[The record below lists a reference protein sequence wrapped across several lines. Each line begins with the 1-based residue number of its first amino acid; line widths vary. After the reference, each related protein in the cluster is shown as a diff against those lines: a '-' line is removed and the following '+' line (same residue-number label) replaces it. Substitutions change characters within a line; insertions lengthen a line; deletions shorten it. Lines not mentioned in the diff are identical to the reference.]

1 MNKIAAIAAICSIIL
16 VSVITGFYIADS
28 DKSENAFALTI
39 TDDYGEK
46 VTIPNNIQRIV
57 SLSPSTTEILFAVG
71 LGDKIVGIDEYSDYP
86 EETKGITKI
95 GSYLTPNLEI
105 IVSLEPDLVFVSD
118 MTSKDDVENLKE
130 KGLTVIVLAP
140 ITIDEIIQDIRLVG
154 VVCNNVL
161 EVNNLTDNLDER
173 INLVTSKTNNSNL
186 DRPRVYIEYFPYWTY
201 GPGSFGNDLIS
212 MAGGTNIAAS
222 TATEYPEIT
231 TEFIV
236 ASNPEIII
244 LTIGPMTSTSVEDII
259 TRIGWDSIDAIKN
272 DEIFT
277 IDDNIISRPGPRM
290 VNALERLAEIIHPE
304 LFS

>member
-16 VSVITGFYIADS
+16 VSVIMGLYIADS

>member
-16 VSVITGFYIADS
+16 VSVIMGLYIADS

-105 IVSLEPDLVFVSD
+105 IVSLKPDLVFVSD

-130 KGLTVIVLAP
+130 KGLIVVALAP

-154 VVCNNVL
+154 AISDNAA
-161 EVNNLTDNLDER
+161 EANNLADSLEER
-173 INLVTSKTNNSNL
+173 IDLVTSKTNNSNL

-259 TRIGWDSIDAIKN
+259 TRIGWDSLDAIKN